1 MESEKPDVPALRVE
15 VEGPLDEL
23 TAETIAEAIKRRL
36 AAEPTDLFEKDDT
49 LVLLVQHQ
57 VRPSSA

>member
-1 MESEKPDVPALRVE
+1 MEPVKPEVPALRVE

-23 TAETIAEAIKRRL
+23 TAGKVAEAIKQRL
-36 AAEPTDLFEKDDT
+36 ATESTDLFEKDDT

-57 VRPSSA
+57 VRGTPE